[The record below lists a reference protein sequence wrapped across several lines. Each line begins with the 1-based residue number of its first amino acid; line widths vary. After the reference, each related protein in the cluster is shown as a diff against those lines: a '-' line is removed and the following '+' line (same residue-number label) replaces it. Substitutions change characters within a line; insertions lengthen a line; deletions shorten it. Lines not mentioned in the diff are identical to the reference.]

1 MATSPVAVSQ
11 NGLPTENETG
21 KKRNLFLMAVRR
33 LLRHKPAVISMI
45 VLFVEVTMAISA
57 SMLIPEDLAI
67 RPQPF
72 IMLQEPSA
80 SHWLGTDEIGRDIL
94 ARLIYASRISLSV
107 SFLAAIVAVIIGTL
121 FGALAGYYGGRIDNL
136 LMRFTDAVMSV
147 PVLFITIVLAV
158 IFGQNVGTLILVIG
172 GLSWMQLA
180 RIVRANFLSLKETE
194 FVQAAQMV
202 GSSDFKIITQ
212 HIIPNTLAPIV
223 VACTLGVGYAL
234 MTEAGVSYL
243 GLGVQPPTPSWGN
256 MLYNAQSY
264 LWEAPWIALYPGFF
278 ILITVLCINFIGDGL
293 RDALDP
299 RMNL

>member
-1 MATSPVAVSQ
+1 MATSPVLIPKNSLTAEVDRDKQ
-11 NGLPTENETG
+11 
-21 KKRNLFLMAVRR
+21 RNLFWMAVRR
-33 LLRHKPAVISMI
+33 LFRHKPAVISLI
-45 VLFVEVTMAISA
+45 VLLLEATMAIA
-57 SMLIPEDLAI
+57 APALIPEDFAI
-67 RPQPF
+67 RPQPL
-72 IMLQEPSA
+72 IILQEPSG
-80 SHWLGTDEIGRDIL
+80 SHWLGTDEIGRDLL

-107 SFLAAIVAVIIGTL
+107 SFLAAIVAVVIGTL
-121 FGALAGYYGGRIDNL
+121 FGALAGYYGGWIDNL
-136 LMRFTDAVMSV
+136 LMRLTDAVMSI

-223 VACTLGVGYAL
+223 VACTLGVGNAL

-278 ILITVLCINFIGDGL
+278 ILVTVLCINFIGDGL

-299 RMNL
+299 RMTL

>member
-1 MATSPVAVSQ
+1 MAFPISPKINDNSQ
-11 NGLPTENETG
+11 IEIQADNN
-21 KKRNLFLMAVRR
+21 RNLFLLAIRR
-33 LLRHKPAVISMI
+33 LFQHKPAVISMI
-45 VLFVEVTMAISA
+45 VLILEISMAIA
-57 SMLIPEDLAI
+57 APILIREELAI
-67 RPQPF
+67 RPQPL
-72 IMLQEPSA
+72 IIHQKPSA
-80 SHWLGTDEIGRDIL
+80 AHWLGTDEIGRDIL

-107 SFLAAIVAVIIGTL
+107 ASLAALFAVSIGTL
-121 FGALAGYYGGRIDNL
+121 FGSLAGYYGGWLDNI

-194 FVQAAQMV
+194 FVQAARLV
-202 GSSDFKIITQ
+202 GSTDLKIISQ
-212 HIIPNTLAPIV
+212 HIIPNTIAPIV
-223 VACTLGVGYAL
+223 VACTLGVGNAL

-278 ILITVLCINFIGDGL
+278 ILVTVLCINFIGDGL

-299 RMNL
+299 RMTM